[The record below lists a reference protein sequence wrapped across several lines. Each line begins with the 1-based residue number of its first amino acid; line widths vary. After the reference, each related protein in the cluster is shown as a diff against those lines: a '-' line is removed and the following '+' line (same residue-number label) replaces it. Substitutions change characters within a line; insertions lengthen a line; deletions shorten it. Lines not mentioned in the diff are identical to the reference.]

1 MKCVVEFGVRG
12 GAHTESLTLPTQALA
27 SQLARGLVAAFT
39 NDIHSKGATQD
50 DWDMSRFA
58 ARRTWQSATHFVAI
72 SKLDG
77 VPRGPASAG
86 LWRKPSGPEPLQG
99 EVIPHFEES

>member
-12 GAHTESLTLPTQALA
+12 GAHTESLTLPNQKLA

-39 NDIHSKGATQD
+39 NDVHSKGATQD
-50 DWDMSRFA
+50 DWDMSRFEW
-58 ARRTWQSATHFVAI
+58 RRSWQSATHFVAL

-86 LWRKPSGPEPLQG
+86 LWRKPSGPELLQG
-99 EVIPHFEES
+99 DVIPHFKVS